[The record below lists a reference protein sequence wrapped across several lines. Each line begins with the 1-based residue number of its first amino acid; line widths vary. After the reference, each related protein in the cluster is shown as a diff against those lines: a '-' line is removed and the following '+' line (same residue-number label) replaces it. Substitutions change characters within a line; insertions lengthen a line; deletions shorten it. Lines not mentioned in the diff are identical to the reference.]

1 MREASSKM
9 VHFFSEQQQQQNNQQ
24 KAVAERDVL
33 NAVPLETEVWEENV
47 THQHVHD
54 LTVIGNEQ
62 YMPSFL

>member
-1 MREASSKM
+1 M
-9 VHFFSEQQQQQNNQQ
+9 VHFFSEQQQQQTNQQ

-54 LTVIGNEQ
+54 LTD
-62 YMPSFL
+62 SHR